1 MSESCV
7 PLPVQPRADYRALY
21 VRARHKICVL
31 RSALFDRRARQPSD
45 MPERQQDPFQD
56 RLSLLATCACQR
68 RELAL
73 YRGLLDTLS
82 ANELRV
88 LRVRHEAT
96 VHDAAAADAIVTSF
110 LVRRL

>member
-7 PLPVQPRADYRALY
+7 PLLVQPRTDYEALY
-21 VRARHKICVL
+21 MRARHNIYLL
-31 RSALFDRRARQPSD
+31 RSALFDRRARQPSN
-45 MPERQQDPFQD
+45 MPERQQDPEQD
-56 RLSLLATCACQR
+56 RLSLIATCARQR

-73 YRGLLDTLS
+73 YRGLLVTLS